1 MPRNDDAP
9 NTGWQT
15 AVEISSVPRF
25 KYPFQGLGDTS
36 GYIVERDY
44 VQNGDYFSPLALDTA
59 DATYTSAFLFEE
71 TEPSPIGNGL
81 VEWTRKYGT
90 VPSTFSYNTSESYSF
105 IGYYD
110 SYDTN
115 SSYRDTYP
123 TPTIVKVTNYFIKST
138 DIETD
143 FAFNVV
149 DDQSFVSLNNR
160 NEKINYVDGTSSP
173 SISAYQALVTAGS
186 YINVRDSLITKA
198 YGAGNIYRKQRF
210 ETKAK

>member
-36 GYIVERDY
+36 GYVVERDY

-71 TEPSPIGNGL
+71 TQPNPIGNGL

-115 SSYRDTYP
+115 AGYRDSYP
-123 TPTIVKVTNYFIKST
+123 TPTILKVTNYFIKST

-143 FAFNVV
+143 FPFVA
-149 DDQSFVSLNNR
+149 DDFSFVSVNSR
-160 NEKINYVDGTSSP
+160 AEKINYVDGTSSP
-173 SISAYQALVTAGS
+173 TISAYQALVSGGT
-186 YINVRDSLITKA
+186 YINVRDSLITRA

-210 ETKAK
+210 LTKAD